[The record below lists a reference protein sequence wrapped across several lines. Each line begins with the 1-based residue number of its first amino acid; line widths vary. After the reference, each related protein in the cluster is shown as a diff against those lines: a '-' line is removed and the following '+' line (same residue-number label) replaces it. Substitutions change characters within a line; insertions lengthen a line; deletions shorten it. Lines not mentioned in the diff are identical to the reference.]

1 LQAFLSHWQQDLQHL
16 RSQHKTVIRWAMD
29 VDPLVI

>member
-1 LQAFLSHWQQDLQHL
+1 LQAFLSQWQNVLQTL
-16 RSQHKTVIRWAMD
+16 RSQHKAVIRWAMD